1 MTTTP
6 ERPETETDMPDT
18 DETGS
23 VAVLDTGHP
32 EAETATVVEPVEHT
46 EPVDPAATLEPAA
59 PSESVVDPSES
70 FVDDAELND
79 ANLFAVGDVAGYRKD
94 WRVVQAG
101 FVEDPEAAIRAA
113 DDLIGRL
120 VDNFTA
126 RIAARRAALSNPPVE
141 AIDDRTED
149 LRLALRRYRTLLEQL
164 LTADPS

>member
-23 VAVLDTGHP
+23 VAVLNTEHP
-32 EAETATVVEPVEHT
+32 EDAEHTEAETATVVEPVEHT
-46 EPVDPAATLEPAA
+46 ESVDPDAA
-59 PSESVVDPSES
+59 PES
-70 FVDDAELND
+70 FVDDAELNG
-79 ANLFAVGDVAGYRKD
+79 ASLFAVGDVEGYRKD
-94 WRVVQAG
+94 WRAVQIG

-126 RIAARRAALSNPPVE
+126 RIAARRAALSSPPVE